1 MKITID
7 SSRVPACEMKIYSN
21 EKLLYE
27 DILFS
32 DAENVITIKESRITN
47 LKIVWNFNLSKT
59 RYMEL
64 EKEGEYQSFDRK
76 AKNPPRIL
84 SGFDKIFTRLYPD
97 PIDSV
102 FWAEINDIPTEINL
116 LHFVFRGTR
125 FFKRMTLLDAAS
137 AELDRNL
144 DICFCRNDDL
154 NGYIEK
160 TKVRR
165 KRYLSLKIM
174 EFFLIFLMG
183 LTLEN
188 FYPNFYLLYLLT
200 ALALAEMRGITNDKK
215 RSRLFL
221 EKIQGIK
228 RFRETENGI
237 EVIG

>member
-1 MKITID
+1 M
-7 SSRVPACEMKIYSN
+7 
-21 EKLLYE
+21 
-27 DILFS
+27 
-32 DAENVITIKESRITN
+32 
-47 LKIVWNFNLSKT
+47 
-59 RYMEL
+59 
-64 EKEGEYQSFDRK
+64 
-76 AKNPPRIL
+76 
-84 SGFDKIFTRLYPD
+84 
-97 PIDSV
+97 